1 MRALGGGVRL
11 CLTEEPVTGLPE
23 ESKTAL
29 LITVPSMS
37 SQKVSKMLG
46 LRPPP
51 LKTLYGTPLR
61 ELVSGHEVTASLF
74 TVDAPKVAESVD
86 LKSEHPGM

>member
-1 MRALGGGVRL
+1 MRLYLR
-11 CLTEEPVTGLPE
+11 EEAVTGFPE
-23 ESKTAL
+23 ESKTPL
-29 LITVPSMS
+29 LFTVPSMS
-37 SQKVSKMLG
+37 SQKVSKILG
-46 LRPPP
+46 FRSPP

-61 ELVSGHEVTASLF
+61 EFVSGHEVTASLF